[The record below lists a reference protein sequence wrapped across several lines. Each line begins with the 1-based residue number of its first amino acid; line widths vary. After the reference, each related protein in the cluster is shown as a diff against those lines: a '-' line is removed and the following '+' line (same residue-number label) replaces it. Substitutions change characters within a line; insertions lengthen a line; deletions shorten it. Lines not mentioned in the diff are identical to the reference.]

1 MITVNQA
8 KEWLRIID
16 DDSNELISKLLS
28 RSQAIIKASTGV
40 DYEYEDLIDIDQY
53 PQIDDLYNTA
63 QTMIVTNLFNE
74 VDEDTPSL
82 TSVLIQLE
90 MEYLRWKNDNE
101 TT

>member
-28 RSQAIIKASTGV
+28 RSQAIIKAATGV
-40 DYEYEDLIDIDQY
+40 DYDYEDLIDIDQY

-90 MEYLRWKNDNE
+90 MEYLRWKSDNE

>member
-90 MEYLRWKNDNE
+90 MEYLRWKSDNE